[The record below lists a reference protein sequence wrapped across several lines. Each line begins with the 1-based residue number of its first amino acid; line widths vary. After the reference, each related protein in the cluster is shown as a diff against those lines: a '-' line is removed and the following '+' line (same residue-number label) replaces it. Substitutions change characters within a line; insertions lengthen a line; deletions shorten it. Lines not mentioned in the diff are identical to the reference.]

1 MDDDRQFDDGTL
13 FPRGFDASLQI
24 AHGGDVLVPAGVA
37 AGVIDRALAQR
48 RAGLWDGFVAAD
60 DIDAGESYARAIE
73 QFGAVADGLT
83 EREWA
88 APIATYGTVHD
99 LVAHLSAIDIY
110 TGKQVGLFPD
120 QVIGA
125 DHDHIHLGDGLIE
138 QLQSADYHSVL
149 AWWRGNAR
157 EIVHAVTIDPE
168 LLGAKA
174 SWHGA
179 PVDVRSLLVI
189 RTFELWTHADD
200 VRVATGRARAEPDNA
215 QLKLMTNLAAAIL
228 PLGLELTGRPHAGRT
243 VRLVLTGRGG
253 GTWRRPLSASGSVT
267 AHDDVLLVAD
277 AIAFCRLAAN
287 RCTPVELDAYVEGD
301 AGIAEDILQGMAAL
315 AVD

>member
-1 MDDDRQFDDGTL
+1 M
-13 FPRGFDASLQI
+13 
-24 AHGGDVLVPAGVA
+24 
-37 AGVIDRALAQR
+37 
-48 RAGLWDGFVAAD
+48 
-60 DIDAGESYARAIE
+60 
-73 QFGAVADGLT
+73 
-83 EREWA
+83 
-88 APIATYGTVHD
+88 HD
-99 LVAHLSAIDIY
+99 LVAHLLAIDIY

-120 QVIGA
+120 HVIGA
-125 DHDHIHLGDGLIE
+125 DHDHIHLGDRLIE

-149 AWWRGNAR
+149 ASWRGNAS
-157 EIVHAVTIDPE
+157 EIVHAVTIEPE
-168 LLGAKA
+168 LLGAEA

-243 VRLVLTGRGG
+243 ARLVLTGRGG
-253 GTWRRPLSASGSVT
+253 GTWRCPLSASGSVT

-287 RCTPVELDAYVEGD
+287 RCTPAELDAYVEGD
-301 AGIAEDILQGMAAL
+301 AGIAYDILQGMAAL
-315 AVD
+315 AAD